1 MIQAVQLE
9 LKYIKKRKTTHHK
22 KAQDSAFS
30 CYHWHRLLF
39 HRLVMSKF
47 MEHTSPYQAQ
57 NLNIKLKL
65 KNVPALIIILL
76 LQLGFIGI

>member
-1 MIQAVQLE
+1 MIQAVELK

-22 KAQDSAFS
+22 KTQDSAFS

-47 MEHTSPYQAQ
+47 MEHASPYSSFMI
-57 NLNIKLKL
+57 LNIKLKL
-65 KNVPALIIILL
+65 KDVSALIKFL
-76 LQLGFIGI
+76 FYS